1 MKTAIIYYSKHGIT
15 EQVAHLLGEKLDNG
29 VDYISLRESP
39 KPDIW
44 IYDRII
50 IGTSIYASTPSRKV
64 SLFCKKNRSLL
75 EEKVRGLFIC
85 CMNEKQELEEMN
97 NAFPEYLQKLAIPT
111 AILGGEF
118 HFDKMNFIERFLVK
132 KIAKVNSSVSRLR
145 YDAIREFADR
155 INNSRQ
161 N

>member
-1 MKTAIIYYSKHGIT
+1 
-15 EQVAHLLGEKLDNG
+15 
-29 VDYISLRESP
+29 
-39 KPDIW
+39 
-44 IYDRII
+44 
-50 IGTSIYASTPSRKV
+50 
-64 SLFCKKNRSLL
+64 
-75 EEKVRGLFIC
+75 
-85 CMNEKQELEEMN
+85 MNEKQELEEMN